1 MTKLSDLYGLQET
14 DLEIDGRRAAL
25 VEIEGLIG
33 DTEELQSARV
43 EVESSQEVA
52 QEVRKKVRAAER
64 QVEDMTT
71 KIEPIEKKL
80 YGGSIRNPK
89 ELSDLQEDVR
99 SLQARKRQLEDQLL
113 EAMSELEDAE
123 GTLTAARDAL
133 SALDA
138 SWQAEQARLSQEQ
151 ATLTAEL
158 AALEERRREQAQLID
173 RASLALYDALR
184 AAHQGRAVAKVERGM
199 CQGCRISLPMTL
211 LQKARSGG
219 EALVQCSSCERILYV
234 S

>member
-43 EVESSQEVA
+43 EVEGSQEVA
-52 QEVRKKVRAAER
+52 QEIRKKVRAAER
-64 QVEDMTT
+64 QVEDMTA

-113 EAMSELEDAE
+113 EAMSELEDVE

-138 SWQAEQARLSQEQ
+138 SWQAEQARLLREQ

-173 RASLALYDALR
+173 RASLTLYDALR

>member
-1 MTKLSDLYGLQET
+1 MTKLSDLYDLQEI
-14 DLEIDGRRAAL
+14 DLEMDSSRIAL
-25 VEIEGLIG
+25 VEAEESIG
-33 DTEELQSARV
+33 ETEELVSARA
-43 EVESSQEVA
+43 EVESSQEVV

-64 QVEDMTT
+64 QVEDMTA
-71 KIEPIEKKL
+71 KIEPVEKKL

-89 ELSDLQEDVR
+89 ELSDLQDDVR

-123 GTLTAARDAL
+123 GALTAARDAL

-138 SWQAEQARLSQEQ
+138 SWQAEQSRLLRQQ
-151 ATLTAEL
+151 ATLTSDLAE
-158 AALEERRREQAQLID
+158 LEERRREQVQIID
-173 RASLALYDALR
+173 RAALALYEALR

-211 LQKARSGG
+211 LQKARSSG

>member
-1 MTKLSDLYGLQET
+1 MTKLSDLYELQEI
-14 DLEIDGRRAAL
+14 DLEIDSRRAAL
-25 VEIEGLIG
+25 VEAEGLIG
-33 DTEELQSARV
+33 ETEELVSARA
-43 EVESSQEVA
+43 EVESSQEVV
-52 QEVRKKVRAAER
+52 QELRKKVRAAER
-64 QVEDMTT
+64 QVEDMTA

-123 GTLTAARDAL
+123 GVLTAARDAL

-138 SWQAEQARLSQEQ
+138 SWQAEQARLLREQ
-151 ATLTAEL
+151 TTLTAEL
-158 AALEERRREQAQLID
+158 AALDERRREQVHLID
-173 RASLALYDALR
+173 RATLALYDALR
-184 AAHQGRAVAKVERGM
+184 VAHQGRAVAKVERGM

-211 LQKARSGG
+211 LQKARSSG